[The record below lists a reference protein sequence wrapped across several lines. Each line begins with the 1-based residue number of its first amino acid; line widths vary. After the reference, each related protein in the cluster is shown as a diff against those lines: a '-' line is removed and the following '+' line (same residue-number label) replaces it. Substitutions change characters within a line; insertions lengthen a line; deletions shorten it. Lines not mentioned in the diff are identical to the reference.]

1 LVTDYITIL
10 EAVKVVIDT
19 MYCEEDRAG
28 NVVLRKVN
36 KKETKV
42 EKWIENCGTVT
53 KDLGQMFSY
62 YAHTAAVKKQRSV
75 AETLQLLPDARP
87 MRQWL
92 EDNKNNQ
99 SML

>member
-1 LVTDYITIL
+1 M

-19 MYCEEDRAG
+19 MYREEDRAG

-42 EKWIENCGTVT
+42 EKWIENCGTAT